1 MSNGI
6 YLDHA
11 ATSPMLPEV
20 IDVITEAMQDNFGNA
35 SSMHQFGRKA
45 RQALDQAREVFA
57 GSIQASFNEIIL
69 TSGGTEGDN
78 YAIIETALSRKEIGR
93 HLITTEVEHHA
104 VLHTMQHLETLGFE
118 VTYLPVDEFGAISLD
133 DLKNALRE
141 DTILV
146 SIMYGNNEVGTIMPI
161 HEIGEMLKDTP
172 VFFHTDAVQAYGHES
187 IDVKQDHI
195 DLLSVTAHKINGPKG
210 IGFLYINQDIHLP
223 KMMFGGEQ
231 EMKRRPGTEAIP
243 AVIGFAKA
251 VEQSMQTRAEKATNY
266 PILFKAMLEELD
278 RAQID
283 YELNGQGVAHL
294 PHILNI
300 WIKGVPVEQMLMN
313 LDLAGVAASSGS
325 ACTAGNLE
333 PSHVLTAMFGKDNPR
348 IHESLRFSI
357 GIGTTEVD
365 MKRAGQAI
373 VSISERLKK

>member
-20 IDVITEAMQDNFGNA
+20 IDAITNAMQENYGNA
-35 SSMHQFGRKA
+35 SSMHQFGRRA
-45 RQALDQAREVFA
+45 RQALDQAREIFA
-57 GSIQASFNEIIL
+57 ASIQATFNEIVL

-78 YAIIETALSRKEIGR
+78 YAILETAFSRQAVGR

-104 VLHTMQHLETLGFE
+104 VLHTMEHLETLGFE
-118 VTYLPVDEFGAISLD
+118 VTYLPVDENGAISIN
-133 DLKNALRE
+133 DLKAALRE

-146 SIMYGNNEVGTIMPI
+146 SIMYGNNEVGTLMPI
-161 HEIGEMLKDTP
+161 HEIGAIVQATNAY
-172 VFFHTDAVQAYGHES
+172 FHTDAVQAYGYEE
-187 IDVKQDHI
+187 IDVKRDHI

-210 IGFLYINQDIHLP
+210 IGFLYINENIHLP
-223 KMMFGGEQ
+223 NMMYGGEQ

-243 AVIGFAKA
+243 NVIGFATA
-251 VEQSMQTRAEKATNY
+251 VEYMKQTNQAKNRDY
-266 PILFKAMLEELD
+266 PALFDALLQELNQ
-278 RAQID
+278 AQVD
-283 YELNGQGVAHL
+283 YSLNGQNVPHL

-333 PSHVLTAMFGKDNPR
+333 PSHVLTAMYGKDNPR

-357 GIGTTEVD
+357 GFGTTEAD
-365 MKRAGQAI
+365 MKQAGQAI
-373 VSISERLKK
+373 AAIVTRLKK